1 METPKNNFKAAM
13 QRNQLQIGLWSG
25 LADPVCAEICAGAG
39 FEWMMLDG
47 EHSPNTLRDVLAQLQ
62 AMAPYPTQSV
72 VRPPIGDV
80 AIIKQL
86 LDIGVQTL
94 LIPMVET
101 AEQASLLAR
110 SMRYPSPAPSSASAF
125 DSAAAARG
133 ETTGFRGIGGATT
146 RAMRWGRVENYL
158 HEADAQVCLLV
169 QVETRLGLEN
179 LEAIAAV
186 DGVDGIFIGP
196 SDLTA
201 SLGMLGKAMAPEAQP
216 AIEGA
221 ITRARATGKPVG
233 SLAVS
238 ERLAKRYIEL
248 GCTFIAVGVDTL
260 LLRVAAEELRDRKS
274 VV

>member
-110 SMRYPSPAPSSASAF
+110 SMRYPSPA
-125 DSAAAARG
+125 AAARG

-158 HEADAQVCLLV
+158 HEANAQVCLLV

-186 DGVDGIFIGP
+186 DGVDGI
-196 SDLTA
+196 
-201 SLGMLGKAMAPEAQP
+201 
-216 AIEGA
+216 
-221 ITRARATGKPVG
+221 
-233 SLAVS
+233 
-238 ERLAKRYIEL
+238 
-248 GCTFIAVGVDTL
+248 
-260 LLRVAAEELRDRKS
+260 
-274 VV
+274 

>member
-1 METPKNNFKAAM
+1 MKIPRNNFKAAI
-13 QRNQLQIGLWSG
+13 QRRELQIGLWSG
-25 LADPVCAEICAGAG
+25 LADAVGAEICAAAG
-39 FEWMMLDG
+39 FHWIMLDC

-62 AMAPYPTQSV
+62 AMAPYPTQAV

-110 SMRYPSPAPSSASAF
+110 SMRYPSPE
-125 DSAAAARG
+125 AAAQG
-133 ETTGFRGIGGATT
+133 LPTGFRGIGGATS
-146 RAMRWGRVENYL
+146 RAARWGRVENYL

-186 DGVDGIFIGP
+186 DGVDGIFVGP

-201 SLGMLGKAMAPEAQP
+201 SLGMLGQAMAPEGQP

-221 ITRARATGKPVG
+221 ITRACATGKPVG
-233 SLAVS
+233 SLAIDQ
-238 ERLAKRYIEL
+238 RLAARYIEL
-248 GCTFIAVGVDTL
+248 GCTFMAVGIDTL
-260 LLRVAAEELRDRKS
+260 LLRHGAEELRQRFK
-274 VV
+274 

>member
-1 METPKNNFKAAM
+1 MEIPKNNFKAAI
-13 QRNQLQIGLWSG
+13 QGKQLQIGLWSG

-39 FEWMMLDG
+39 FDWMMLDG
-47 EHSPNTLRDVLAQLQ
+47 EHSPNTLRDVLSQLQ
-62 AMAPYPTQSV
+62 AMAPYPTQAV

-101 AEQASLLAR
+101 TEQAGVLAR
-110 SMRYPSPAPSSASAF
+110 SMRYPSPE
-125 DSAAAARG
+125 AAARG
-133 ETTGFRGIGGATT
+133 APTGFRGIGGATS
-146 RAMRWGRVENYL
+146 RAARWGRVENYL
-158 HEADAQVCLLV
+158 HTADAQVCLLV

-186 DGVDGIFIGP
+186 EGVDGIFVGP

-201 SLGMLGKAMAPEAQP
+201 SLGMLGQAMAPEGQP

-221 ITRARATGKPVG
+221 ITRALATGKPVG
-233 SLAVS
+233 TLAIS
-238 ERLAKRYIEL
+238 ETLAQRYMAL
-248 GCTFIAVGVDTL
+248 GCTFVAVGIDTL
-260 LLRVAAEELRDRKS
+260 LLRLGAEELRKRFL
-274 VV
+274 

>member
-1 METPKNNFKAAM
+1 MEIPINHFKQAILAK
-13 QRNQLQIGLWSG
+13 QLQIGLWSG

-62 AMAPYPTQSV
+62 AMAPYPTQAV

-94 LIPMVET
+94 LVPMVET

-110 SMRYPSPAPSSASAF
+110 SMRYPSPQV
-125 DSAAAARG
+125 AARG
-133 ETTGFRGIGGATT
+133 EPTGFRGIGGATS
-146 RAMRWGRVENYL
+146 REARWGRVANYL
-158 HEADAQVCLLV
+158 HSADAQVCLLV
-169 QVETRLGLEN
+169 QVETRLGLQN

-201 SLGMLGKAMAPEAQP
+201 SLGLLGQAMAPDGQP
-216 AIEGA
+216 SIEGA
-221 ITRARATGKPVG
+221 ITRAVATGKPVG
-233 SLAVS
+233 SLAIS
-238 ERLAKRYIEL
+238 ERLARRYIEL
-248 GCTFIAVGVDTL
+248 GCTFMAVGIDTL
-260 LLRVAAEELRDRKS
+260 LLRLGAEELRKRFL
-274 VV
+274 